1 MAADAGA
8 TATRMAARAADGRD
22 RVWVRRARL
31 LMWAGLA
38 IAMISMPFLA
48 LPGRYV
54 NDTRDALWL
63 APGSYLAHAF
73 QLWHSSPY
81 LGFEQHDGIV
91 FPMAAVVWVLR
102 SIGLSAWTAER
113 VWHGMLL
120 FAAAAFTIL
129 LVDRLRGWRSVTAP
143 LVAGLIYALT
153 PFAFGYGI
161 PFTGTFL
168 AYVTLPLL
176 VLIVLIGSRNPGVK
190 WPAAFGLAT
199 FLMGGGNGAPQV
211 YALIVCG
218 LLLLWLALFD
228 RRVRARDVLAFG
240 VPAFA
245 FFVGLNA
252 YWLLLLRSGEIA
264 NALRYSEAPKV
275 INVDSSVA
283 ESVRGLGLWL
293 FYGGDGAGPWVP
305 SVRAFIA
312 VPALVVTTFAVPV
325 AAFAAAWR
333 TRWRLRLFF
342 VLLAILSVFVVSGI
356 FPVTSPTPFGAL
368 LSWAYT
374 HVPGVGGL
382 RTTYKFAAA
391 IELSL
396 AVLVGMGVDPALAA
410 LRRARRPSLVTAAAV
425 AATFVVIVANGFPL
439 WSGNLYPTRASTPAI
454 PAYWHEA
461 LADLGRL
468 DGHSRTFFAPAIEK
482 ATYRW
487 GSLKEGITAAAP
499 DLPTI
504 VPIRLPVGERY
515 GSNLLR
521 AVEQPYFEGTNAA
534 GTATLLR
541 YLGVSNVVLQ
551 NDLDWRASRT
561 ARPFATQA
569 LARAP
574 DIDVARTYGA
584 SGENVP
590 PPLGGTIDPLAKLE
604 RTLHPVEV
612 LEVRDPRQ
620 IVRAEGSPPAVVS
633 GDGFGLAAA
642 AAAGLLKGGPP
653 VLYSGTMTPE
663 QVTLAEDAG
672 ARFVIT
678 DSNRRRVWSFTTPRG
693 HASATLPVGGGPGLQ
708 RPGYGL
714 FGDRTSTQTVAVY
727 PGLRS
732 IRASTDASPAGSVPQ
747 FRPALGFD
755 GDPAT
760 WWLADPTGDGVG
772 SWIEADLAHPVTIS
786 SLTITTPPSSQAR
799 SIRQVRIGLSTG
811 TRLTVAVEA
820 GQPTTVRFP
829 ATRIDRVRVTIE
841 RVAPSPTGRP
851 TAIADIGIP
860 GLDPAEILRTP
871 VDLLGAARATRGGLD
886 ALARAPLTYLFE
898 RSRTATAADHD
909 EETTIARRFEVPGAA
924 SFAMAGTARLDPGA
938 SDQAIDRL
946 LYGPLPVVVTSSSRR
961 LGNPGVRGSAAF
973 DADPTTAWVPDGT
986 VGQWLSV
993 RFPPR
998 RIGSIE
1004 VLTDLRPG
1012 RLPITGLR
1020 AELSDGTTV
1029 TGRPLSETGV
1039 IRFTF
1044 APRLV
1049 TSVRLTVSSV
1059 YASGSSPGLPVA
1071 IRDVRIPGVSIRRLP
1086 ASTPLA
1092 CTADAATLDGSPL
1105 SVLARGTIGDALAG
1119 RNLAFRTCH
1128 SSRLGLR
1135 GGVHDLRVG
1144 GVLQPTVVTLSSP
1157 GEARPAISA
1166 PSPPPRLT
1174 WSSTRDGRYR
1184 IRVTDAAGPFFL
1196 VIGQNDSPS
1205 WQASIAGADLGSPIL
1220 LDGYSAGWYVTRAG
1234 TYTIDVRYGPQR
1246 LYAVALAVSAFS
1258 LLIAIVV
1265 VLVTAIV
1272 GHRRRRRMVA
1282 P

>member
-293 FYGGDGAGPWVP
+293 FYGGDAAGPWVP

-312 VPALVVTTFAVPV
+312 VPAARGRDVRRSGRRPSPPRGGHDGGSVSSSSC
-325 AAFAAAWR
+325 WR
-333 TRWRLRLFF
+333 SSRSSSSRGSSRSRPRRRS
-342 VLLAILSVFVVSGI
+342 ARSYR
-356 FPVTSPTPFGAL
+356 
-368 LSWAYT
+368 WAYT

-487 GSLKEGITAAAP
+487 GSLKEGIAAAAP

-521 AVEQPYFEGTNAA
+521 AVEQPYFEGTTRPARRPCC
-534 GTATLLR
+534 AT
-541 YLGVSNVVLQ
+541 S
-551 NDLDWRASRT
+551 ACRT
-561 ARPFATQA
+561 SSC
-569 LARAP
+569 
-574 DIDVARTYGA
+574 RT
-584 SGENVP
+584 
-590 PPLGGTIDPLAKLE
+590 
-604 RTLHPVEV
+604 TLT
-612 LEVRDPRQ
+612 
-620 IVRAEGSPPAVVS
+620 
-633 GDGFGLAAA
+633 
-642 AAAGLLKGGPP
+642 GGPE
-653 VLYSGTMTPE
+653 SH
-663 QVTLAEDAG
+663 
-672 ARFVIT
+672 R
-678 DSNRRRVWSFTTPRG
+678 
-693 HASATLPVGGGPGLQ
+693 
-708 RPGYGL
+708 
-714 FGDRTSTQTVAVY
+714 
-727 PGLRS
+727 
-732 IRASTDASPAGSVPQ
+732 
-747 FRPALGFD
+747 
-755 GDPAT
+755 
-760 WWLADPTGDGVG
+760 
-772 SWIEADLAHPVTIS
+772 
-786 SLTITTPPSSQAR
+786 
-799 SIRQVRIGLSTG
+799 
-811 TRLTVAVEA
+811 
-820 GQPTTVRFP
+820 
-829 ATRIDRVRVTIE
+829 
-841 RVAPSPTGRP
+841 
-851 TAIADIGIP
+851 
-860 GLDPAEILRTP
+860 
-871 VDLLGAARATRGGLD
+871 
-886 ALARAPLTYLFE
+886 
-898 RSRTATAADHD
+898 
-909 EETTIARRFEVPGAA
+909 
-924 SFAMAGTARLDPGA
+924 
-938 SDQAIDRL
+938 
-946 LYGPLPVVVTSSSRR
+946 
-961 LGNPGVRGSAAF
+961 
-973 DADPTTAWVPDGT
+973 
-986 VGQWLSV
+986 
-993 RFPPR
+993 
-998 RIGSIE
+998 
-1004 VLTDLRPG
+1004 
-1012 RLPITGLR
+1012 
-1020 AELSDGTTV
+1020 
-1029 TGRPLSETGV
+1029 
-1039 IRFTF
+1039 
-1044 APRLV
+1044 
-1049 TSVRLTVSSV
+1049 TSVRH
-1059 YASGSSPGLPVA
+1059 PGPRPRA
-1071 IRDVRIPGVSIRRLP
+1071 GHRMWH
-1086 ASTPLA
+1086 
-1092 CTADAATLDGSPL
+1092 
-1105 SVLARGTIGDALAG
+1105 ART
-1119 RNLAFRTCH
+1119 
-1128 SSRLGLR
+1128 
-1135 GGVHDLRVG
+1135 
-1144 GVLQPTVVTLSSP
+1144 
-1157 GEARPAISA
+1157 ERPA
-1166 PSPPPRLT
+1166 RT
-1174 WSSTRDGRYR
+1174 
-1184 IRVTDAAGPFFL
+1184 
-1196 VIGQNDSPS
+1196 
-1205 WQASIAGADLGSPIL
+1205 
-1220 LDGYSAGWYVTRAG
+1220 
-1234 TYTIDVRYGPQR
+1234 
-1246 LYAVALAVSAFS
+1246 
-1258 LLIAIVV
+1258 
-1265 VLVTAIV
+1265 
-1272 GHRRRRRMVA
+1272 
-1282 P
+1282 